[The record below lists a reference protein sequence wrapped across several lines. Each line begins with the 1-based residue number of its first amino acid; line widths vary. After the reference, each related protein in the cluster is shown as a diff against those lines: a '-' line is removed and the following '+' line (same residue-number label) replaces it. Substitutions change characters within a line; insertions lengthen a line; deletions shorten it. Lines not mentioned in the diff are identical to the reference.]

1 VDDKISVSE
10 RRRRTAAMYIQNI
23 KKDNDVLHTN
33 DINCLKINL

>member
-10 RRRRTAAMYIQNI
+10 RRRTAAMYIQNI